1 MPWTPSFPGEIPT
14 LGWEVLD
21 WIADNLA
28 APDRA
33 YYEPFVPTKEQASF
47 VLRFYE
53 LDPATLKRI
62 VRRGVLSRARGW
74 GKSPFLAAV
83 AAAEALGPVV
93 PDGWDATGQPVGM
106 PWSQVRTP
114 LVQIAAVSEEQTKN
128 SWTPLLEMLRM
139 GPVMDNY
146 PGLEPMETFINLP
159 QGRIETVTSSAAT
172 VKGNRAVFAVMDQT
186 EEWIKGN
193 GGHRLSDV
201 MLNNATKIGGSTIE
215 SPNAFIPGM
224 DSVAERTAGVYALM
238 LEGKT
243 KNTVGVLY
251 DHREAPA
258 TTDIYNE
265 ASLLD
270 GLAFTYGDSA
280 EDAGGWVDLKTIAAR
295 INDTDMD
302 PQLGRADFLNQITHA
317 SDQWIAAVEWN
328 ACAAPDV
335 VIDDKDAIVLGF
347 DGSRRRARG
356 VTDATALM
364 GCRVSDGHLFLVEVW
379 EQPKGI
385 PEWEIPQTAVD
396 AKVRETFEKHNVVG
410 FYADPALWESFI
422 GNWEASFVKRLKI
435 KASRGHPIEWRFNG
449 NNIIEATARFHSAV
463 LDNQLTHDG
472 SSVVTRHVLNARR
485 RPKGSTMQVM
495 KENPESDHKID
506 AAIASILA
514 WRARLDALSAGLGKI
529 KTKSE
534 RRIIVFDD

>member
-1 MPWTPSFPGEIPT
+1 MPWQPSYPGEVPT

-21 WIADNLA
+21 WIAENLA

-33 YYEPFVPTKEQASF
+33 YYEPFVPTKEQAAF

-53 LDPATLKRI
+53 LNPIRLKRI

-93 PDGWDATGQPVGM
+93 PEGWDALGQPVGM
-106 PWSQVRTP
+106 PWSEIRTP
-114 LVQIAAVSEEQTKN
+114 IVQLAAVSEEQTKN

-139 GPVMDNY
+139 GPVMENY

-159 QGRIETVTSSAAT
+159 QGKIETVTSSATT
-172 VKGNRAVFAVMDQT
+172 VKGNRAVFAILDQT
-186 EEWIKGN
+186 EEWTKGN

-201 MLNNATKIGGSTIE
+201 MLNNGTKIGGSTIE

-224 DSVAERTAGVYALM
+224 DSVAERTAGAFALM
-238 LEGKT
+238 SEGVT
-243 KNTVGVLY
+243 KNKVGILY

-258 TTDIYNE
+258 DTDIYDD
-265 ASLLD
+265 ASLRD

-280 EDAGGWVDLKTIAAR
+280 EGAGGWVDLEVIAAR

-302 PQLGRADFLNQITHA
+302 PQLGRADFLNQITYA
-317 SDQWIAAVEWN
+317 SDQWISNIEWT
-328 ACAAPDV
+328 ACAAPATV
-335 VIDDKDAIVLGF
+335 VDDKDPIVLGF

-364 GCRVSDGHLFLVEVW
+364 GCRVSDGHLFMVHVW
-379 EQPKGI
+379 EQPDDR
-385 PEWEIPQTAVD
+385 PDWEIPQFEVD
-396 AKVRETFEKHNVVG
+396 AKVRETFDKHNVVG
-410 FYADPALWESFI
+410 FYADPALWESYI
-422 GNWEASFVKRLKI
+422 GNWEASFAKCLKI
-435 KASRGHPIEWRFNG
+435 KASRSHPIEWRFNG

-463 LDNQLTHDG
+463 VDNQLTHDG
-472 SSVVTRHVLNARR
+472 ASVVTRHVTNARR
-485 RPKGSTMQVM
+485 RPKGRTIQIM
-495 KENPESDHKID
+495 KENPESEHKID
-506 AAIASILA
+506 AAIASVLA
-514 WRARLDALSAGLGKI
+514 WQARLDALSAGLGRV

-534 RRIIVFDD
+534 RRIIMFDN